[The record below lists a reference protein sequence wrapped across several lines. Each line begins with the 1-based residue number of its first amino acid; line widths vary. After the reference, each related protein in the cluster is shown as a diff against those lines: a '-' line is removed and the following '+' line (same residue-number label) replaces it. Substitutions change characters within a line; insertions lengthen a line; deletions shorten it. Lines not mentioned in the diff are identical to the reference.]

1 MSEPGIF
8 EPLLTDREIGA
19 ILGDAAMAQA
29 MVEVERALARVQG
42 RLGVIDAAAA
52 RRIDE
57 ALAGLVP
64 DLADLARGTATAGVP
79 VPALVAQL
87 RRAVGGEAGQL
98 VHWGATSQDIVDTA
112 WVLCLRRALS
122 LLATRLDALIAALAE
137 LAERHRTT
145 PMAARTRFQQAVPT
159 VLGLEVAGWLA
170 PSCAIAPGSRARPR
184 LLAVQLGGAAGN
196 FLAALGDA
204 EIAVMTAL
212 AAELD
217 LRLPAHA
224 LAQPAR
230 RADRTRILAG
240 APVRLARQAE
250 ARRAAA
256 GATASRC
263 ARPRAAA
270 PRPCRRRP
278 IRCARGAGD
287 AGAPQR
293 RGRRRHAR
301 GGAARARA
309 RRQRLAARMGLPA
322 GHAHQHGAT
331 ALTHGL
337 TLARTVVVEPARM
350 QATLDASHGLL
361 LAEPASFALAQ
372 HLPRARTPRRW
383 SRRPARRP
391 WRRAATCSTSWPKA
405 LHGPGRAGRLA
416 RRRRAAAGRGRA
428 DLPRARRRPARL
440 PVAGPPRTGAR
451 LSCATKKSGRHRP

>member
-137 LAERHRTT
+137 LAERHRAT

-159 VLGLEVAGWLA
+159 VLGLKVAGWLA
-170 PSCAIAPGSRARPR
+170 PFLRHRARLAELEPR

-196 FLAALGDA
+196 LAALGDA
-204 EIAVMTAL
+204 GVAVMTAL

-217 LRLPAHA
+217 LACPLMPWHSQRDAPIELASWLA
-224 LAQPAR
+224 LLSGSLGKLGLDVLLLAQSELLELREAEGGGSSTMPQKANPVRSEALVTLAR
-230 RADRTRILAG
+230 RN
-240 APVRLARQAE
+240 
-250 ARRAAA
+250 
-256 GATASRC
+256 ATAV
-263 ARPRAAA
+263 AAM
-270 PRPCRRRP
+270 
-278 IRCARGAGD
+278 
-287 AGAPQR
+287 
-293 RGRRRHAR
+293 HE
-301 GGAARARA
+301 AA
-309 RRQRLAARMGLPA
+309 L
-322 GHAHQHGAT
+322 HAHERDGSAWQLEWVSLPGMLTSTAA

-350 QATLDASHGLL
+350 RATLDASHGLL

-372 HLPRARTPRRW
+372 HLPRAD
-383 SRRPARRP
+383 AQALVK
-391 WRRAATCSTSWPKA
+391 AACQEALAQGRDLLDILAERSTAPVDWAA
-405 LHGPGRAGRLA
+405 L
-416 RRRRAAAGRGRA
+416 RAAAEQPPAAAELIGRVLGA
-428 DLPRARRRPARL
+428 VRPA
-440 PVAGPPRTGAR
+440 
-451 LSCATKKSGRHRP
+451 S